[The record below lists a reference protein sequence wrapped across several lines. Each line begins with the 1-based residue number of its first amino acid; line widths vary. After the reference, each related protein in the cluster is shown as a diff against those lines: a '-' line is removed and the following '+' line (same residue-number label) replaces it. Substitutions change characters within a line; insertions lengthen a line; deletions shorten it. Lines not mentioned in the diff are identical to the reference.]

1 MKRYNIKFK
10 YRDEYSNVK
19 WNEQECTI
27 YADSQYA
34 AEKNV
39 KSLKLNTKNRADIIP
54 EADVKNEFNGRN
66 AIVNRYFDILSNKYR
81 KDSDTEW
88 DLNSLAAKSGWK
100 VSKDKSS
107 ALAKGEQDKK
117 IVYAFDGTTDNS
129 ALKLNGFAKEEGKSH
144 VEGNAGCQRA

>member
-1 MKRYNIKFK
+1 MFF
-10 YRDEYSNVK
+10 V
-19 WNEQECTI
+19 
-27 YADSQYA
+27 
-34 AEKNV
+34 
-39 KSLKLNTKNRADIIP
+39 
-54 EADVKNEFNGRN
+54 
-66 AIVNRYFDILSNKYR
+66 VNRYFDILSNKYR

-144 VEGNAGCQRA
+144 VEGNAGDSITIPLSAKAIVKVTGYNLGTGTIKAGKQGPVSYYFSNGTTDSTLSKS